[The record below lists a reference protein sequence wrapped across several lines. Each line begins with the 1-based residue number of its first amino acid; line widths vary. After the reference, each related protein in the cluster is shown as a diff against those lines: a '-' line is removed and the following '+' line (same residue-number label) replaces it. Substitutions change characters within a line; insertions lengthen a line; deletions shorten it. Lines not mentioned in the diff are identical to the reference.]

1 VKQCHYPIDLSID
14 QRRILVVLKKERA
27 MAKLT
32 DAERNLFN
40 SIGIN
45 SFVEY
50 SEEEVGELRE
60 MAEEISHIISA
71 VSQRAKA
78 A

>member
-1 VKQCHYPIDLSID
+1 
-14 QRRILVVLKKERA
+14 

-32 DAERNLFN
+32 DAERSLFN

-45 SFVEY
+45 SFVQY
-50 SEEEVGELRE
+50 NEEEIEKLRE
-60 MAEEISHIISA
+60 MAEEIGQIMSA
-71 VSQRAKA
+71 VSERAKA

>member
-1 VKQCHYPIDLSID
+1 
-14 QRRILVVLKKERA
+14 

-50 SEEEVGELRE
+50 GEEEIESLRE
-60 MAEEISHIISA
+60 MAQEISQIISA

>member
-1 VKQCHYPIDLSID
+1 
-14 QRRILVVLKKERA
+14 

-50 SEEEVGELRE
+50 SEEEIEELRE
-60 MAEEISHIISA
+60 MAEEISQIISA
-71 VSQRAKA
+71 VSQRARA